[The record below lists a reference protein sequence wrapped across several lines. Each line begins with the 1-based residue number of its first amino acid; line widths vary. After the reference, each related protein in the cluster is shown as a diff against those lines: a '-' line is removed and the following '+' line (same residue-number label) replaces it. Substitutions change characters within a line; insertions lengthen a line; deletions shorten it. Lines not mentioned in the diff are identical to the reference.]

1 LHRFYQTPAEA
12 FVWIDELEQF
22 PIHMIREL
30 LLRRTARI
38 RGVTARRLAIV
49 PVMLVM
55 VMVVVVVVMP
65 NAPTVA
71 MQFIADLADD
81 VERPF
86 MAMAAPADNRVDK
99 EIGADADRDSPAIGL
114 GLCRSASAERRGK
127 RQRRKCR

>member
-1 LHRFYQTPAEA
+1 MA
-12 FVWIDELEQF
+12 
-22 PIHMIREL
+22 REL
-30 LLRRTARI
+30 LQRWTARI

-55 VMVVVVVVMP
+55 VVVVVMMP
-65 NAPTVA
+65 HAPIVA

-127 RQRRKCR
+127 RQRRQCR